1 MDSKE
6 KFARLS
12 DLRGYIQS
20 EVFQTF
26 IMKPLYE
33 ELDKQKN
40 AYDCES
46 LKELWRVKGKKD
58 GIKFLID
65 TLKRVD
71 LEWSNTKLEIE
82 SE

>member
-20 EVFQTF
+20 EAFQTF

-40 AYDCES
+40 AYECES

-58 GIKFLID
+58 GLKFLID

>member
-1 MDSKE
+1 MDNRE
-6 KFARLS
+6 KFGKLS

-20 EVFQTF
+20 EAFQMF

-40 AYDCES
+40 AYECES

-58 GIKFLID
+58 GLKFLID

-71 LEWSNTKLEIE
+71 IDWSNTKLELE